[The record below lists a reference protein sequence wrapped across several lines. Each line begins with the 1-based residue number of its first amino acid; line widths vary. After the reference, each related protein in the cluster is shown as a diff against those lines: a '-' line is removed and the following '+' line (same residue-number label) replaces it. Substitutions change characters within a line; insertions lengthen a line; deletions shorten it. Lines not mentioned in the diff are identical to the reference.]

1 MRPCN
6 PRLNFRNRLDVEPMD
21 EIKWLE
27 VTINTTPDQLDRV
40 CAKLAAN
47 GMDSLVIEDE
57 GDFLAFLDQ
66 NKQFWDYVDQ
76 ELLDRMK
83 GVTRVKFYVTDD
95 GDGRAQLERHV
106 QGLDWEYSVLPLADN
121 DWAYSWQ
128 KYYKPLEIGK
138 RLYVVPEWLREAPV
152 PAGRV
157 PFYLNP
163 GLTFGTGSHASTQL
177 CLEGVEEHA
186 VPGRPVLDLGCG
198 SGILSIAALCLG
210 ASSAVAVDIDPK
222 AVDVAYENAALN
234 SIGRERYTVRAGN
247 VLSDRALAAELARNR
262 YHLVLANIVADV
274 IIPLAPQVPGLLAED
289 GIFLCSGIIDTRAR
303 EVEDALRR
311 AGLTLT
317 KKREKNGWV
326 ALEAT
331 V

>member
-1 MRPCN
+1 
-6 PRLNFRNRLDVEPMD
+6 MD

-27 VTINTTPDQLDRV
+27 VTVNTVPEQLDQV
-40 CAKLAAN
+40 CATLAAA

-57 GDFLAFLDQ
+57 QDFLHFLEQ
-66 NKQFWDYVDQ
+66 NRQYWDYVDQ

-95 GDGRAQLERHV
+95 EDGRKQLEQFTR
-106 QGLDWEYSVLPLADN
+106 GLDQEYAAVPLTEN

-128 KYYKPLEIGK
+128 KYYKPLEIGS
-138 RLYVVPEWLREAPV
+138 RLYVVPQWMRDEPI

-177 CLEGVEEHA
+177 CLEGVEEHT
-186 VPGRPVLDLGCG
+186 VPGRDVLDLGCG

-234 SIGRERYTVRAGN
+234 GIGRDRYTVRAGN
-247 VLSDRALAAELARNR
+247 VLSDRSLAAELARKR

-274 IIPLAPQVPGLLAED
+274 IIPLAPQVPGLLEED
-289 GIFLCSGIIDTRAR
+289 GVFLCSGIIDTRAR
-303 EVEDALRR
+303 EVEEALKR
-311 AGLTLT
+311 AGLTVT
-317 KKREKNGWV
+317 RKREKNGWA
-326 ALEAT
+326 ALEAR

>member
-57 GDFLAFLDQ
+57 GDFLAFLER

>member
-1 MRPCN
+1 
-6 PRLNFRNRLDVEPMD
+6 MD

-27 VTINTTPDQLDRV
+27 ITVNTTPGKLDQV
-40 CAKLAAN
+40 CARLAAA

-57 GDFLAFLDQ
+57 QDFLNFLEQ
-66 NKQFWDYVDQ
+66 NRQYWDYVDQ

-95 GDGRAQLERHV
+95 EDGRRQLEQYTR
-106 QGLDWEYSVLPLADN
+106 GLDQEYTSLPLSDH

-128 KYYKPLEIGK
+128 KYYKPLEIGS
-138 RLYVVPEWLREAPV
+138 RLYVVPQWLREEPI

-177 CLEGVEEHA
+177 CLEGVEAHTA
-186 VPGRPVLDLGCG
+186 QGRDVLDLGCG

-210 ASSAVAVDIDPK
+210 AGNAVAVDIDPK
-222 AVDVAYENAALN
+222 AVGVAYENAALN
-234 SIGRERYTVRAGN
+234 GIGPDRYTVRAGN
-247 VLSDRALAAELARNR
+247 VLADSALARELAQQK

-274 IIPLAPQVPGLLAED
+274 IIPLAPQVPGLLEED
-289 GIFLCSGIIDTRAR
+289 GVFLCSGIIDTRAH
-303 EVEDALRR
+303 EVESALQKT
-311 AGLTLT
+311 GFTQIQ
-317 KKREKNGWV
+317 KREKNGWV
-326 ALEAT
+326 ALEARL
-331 V
+331 